1 MGGGRSPIVA
11 PPAGGSATPA
21 RSPSAG
27 HGGSAT
33 PARSPKATQHG
44 RSKLD
49 SYRRARGQGA
59 SYAGAP
65 VTPIARPR
73 LHLNSPTLRDLPPHL
88 SAILSARLDRY
99 PPDFARRLCSAVS
112 PEKPAW
118 PREVDKENSRPKGA
132 VPGDVQSFFL
142 SSVLSHSD
150 AGDTSG
156 ETAADV
162 SAAPPPLDAWRE
174 VLRNQAQAAQL
185 SRVLTQ
191 RLEGF
196 GARCLEAR
204 EGCRGSPSV
213 ALLSETVEALAG
225 QIGGLRSVAEQLEV
239 VEADLDGCL
248 RQLGGPAQLDPQS
261 GGKPAHRG
269 GGGSWITCGDLAR
282 LQAHSMT
289 LESRELQ
296 SKVTRLEAKVL
307 MYQKQIQRMHVAEL
321 ATAASDSGERTA
333 TLSHDA
339 PGSELANL
347 KATRRKLE
355 EKEELISI
363 LRATVQ
369 EQQDELEQRDAAK
382 NGRSGERFAVADESD
397 EAGPRDQPDEAHHE
411 EETCREQEYDS
422 AGSTRARLQVGAAE
436 LESQTTPLPPR
447 GLMTAVAAGRTDDER
462 RGGARGSA
470 SPKVGLRQLQPTS
483 EPCPHSLTPQFLC
496 VRPDRGTRRGPVR
509 RQQGVGDARRIG
521 ISQLVHEAPRRQP
534 RGGTLARPASCFR
547 PTRANRRESRP
558 R

>member
-11 PPAGGSATPA
+11 GPAGGSATPA
-21 RSPSAG
+21 RSPTAG

-112 PEKPAW
+112 PEKPAR

-132 VPGDVQSFFL
+132 VPGDVQSSFL

-150 AGDTSG
+150 AGDTLG

-162 SAAPPPLDAWRE
+162 SAAPPLDAWRE
-174 VLRNQAQAAQL
+174 VLRYQAQAAQL

-225 QIGGLRSVAEQLEV
+225 QIGGLRGVAEQLEV

-248 RQLGGPAQLDPQS
+248 QQLGGPAQLDPQS
-261 GGKPAHRG
+261 GGEPAHRG

-296 SKVTRLEAKVL
+296 GKVTRLEAKVL
-307 MYQKQIQRMHVAEL
+307 MYQKQIQRMHVAEM
-321 ATAASDSGERTA
+321 AAAASDSGERTA
-333 TLSHDA
+333 TLSRDA
-339 PGSELANL
+339 HGSELANL

-369 EQQDELEQRDAAK
+369 DQQDELEQRDAAK
-382 NGRSGERFAVADESD
+382 NGRSDERFAVADESD
-397 EAGPRDQPDEAHHE
+397 EAGPWGQPDETHHE

-436 LESQTTPLPPR
+436 LESQTTPLPLR

-483 EPCPHSLTPQFLC
+483 ELCPHSPTLQFLC

-509 RQQGVGDARRIG
+509 RQQGAGDARRIV
-521 ISQLVHEAPRRQP
+521 ISHLVHEAPRRQP
-534 RGGTLARPASCFR
+534 RAGTLARPASWFR